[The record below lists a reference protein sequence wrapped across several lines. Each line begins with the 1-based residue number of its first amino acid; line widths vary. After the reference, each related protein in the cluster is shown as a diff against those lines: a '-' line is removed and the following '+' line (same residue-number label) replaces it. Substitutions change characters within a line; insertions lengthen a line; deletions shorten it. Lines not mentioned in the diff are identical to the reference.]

1 MKPIKHLFEILKG
14 FGIKTYLLILLTIV
28 LCLGLIFAAYYLTGR
43 LFEVNE
49 TFGVVMAIVITVLLI
64 TIQFIIVKKTYRDK

>member
-14 FGIKTYLLILLTIV
+14 FGIKTYLLILLTII
-28 LCLGLIFAAYYLTGR
+28 LCLGLIFVAYYLTEQ
-43 LFEVNE
+43 LFEINE
-49 TFGVVMAIVITVLLI
+49 TFGVLLAIGITVLLI